1 MRAKSFEFED
11 VWIGFLED
19 LMTTLDAF
27 MSWIISGNA
36 AAAN

>member
-1 MRAKSFEFED
+1 MRAKPLEFDD
-11 VWIGFLED
+11 VWIGFLKD
-19 LMTTLDAF
+19 LMATLDTF